1 MSSLSHR
8 VGTQAPT
15 VYAHYDFFSKLIT
28 WKNTFLFVIDMVFS
42 KFINLLQVAQALYA
56 QNVIV

>member
-15 VYAHYDFFSKLIT
+15 VYTHYGFFFSKLINME
-28 WKNTFLFVIDMVFS
+28 KYNFILIDMVFF
-42 KFINLLQVAQALYA
+42 KFIN
-56 QNVIV
+56 I

>member
-15 VYAHYDFFSKLIT
+15 VYDHYDFFSKLINME
-28 WKNTFLFVIDMVFS
+28 KYNFICNSHGFL
-42 KFINLLQVAQALYA
+42 
-56 QNVIV
+56 

>member
-15 VYAHYDFFSKLIT
+15 VYAYYEFFQNLLT
-28 WKNTFLFVIDMVFS
+28 WKNTFYL
-42 KFINLLQVAQALYA
+42 
-56 QNVIV
+56 

>member
-15 VYAHYDFFSKLIT
+15 AYAHCDFFSKLIINNN
-28 WKNTFLFVIDMVFS
+28 KAFL
-42 KFINLLQVAQALYA
+42 
-56 QNVIV
+56 